1 MKPPLTDIAAGRIQ
15 PATVLPWRLAESRRH
30 LILIEALRRKLLSE
44 GPAPEF
50 TAAHRHLAKAERE
63 DPRRVRELLA
73 APQVGVWAARCL
85 HATAR
90 PDTRYLA
97 EVAAAVSGPR
107 RPPEL
112 WIARHGLVL
121 RLSLVNDDP
130 YLDLYGDRD
139 PAPGLPAWRDV
150 LDAGWRLLGGHLHGT
165 AAAMAETLRVLVP
178 LLPAVSGVLRSSTSG
193 WAFGAIAM
201 SMPADDVECAET
213 LLHEFRHVLLG
224 AVTNHVPL
232 ARPDSGWTGR
242 APWRGDPRPAENLL
256 QGCYAYAGLI
266 GLWRLLLDTPHH
278 DRALAGLRAWEEQT
292 RAAIGELAGSGAL
305 TAEGELFVAEMRHSL

>member
-1 MKPPLTDIAAGRIQ
+1 MKPPLTDLAAGRIQ
-15 PATVLPWRLAESRRH
+15 PAAVTPWRLAESRRH
-30 LILIEALRRKLLSE
+30 LILIEALRRELRS
-44 GPAPEF
+44 GDPAPEF
-50 TAAHRHLAKAERE
+50 TAAHRQLAKAEHE

-73 APQVGVWAARCL
+73 APQVGVWAARAL
-85 HATAR
+85 HATSR

-97 EVAAAVSGPR
+97 EVAAALSGPP
-107 RPPEL
+107 RPPDL
-112 WIARHGLVL
+112 RIARHGLVL
-121 RLSLVNDDP
+121 RLCLVNDDP

-139 PAPGLPAWRDV
+139 PAPRLPVWRDV
-150 LDAGWRLLGGHLHGT
+150 LGGGWRLLGGHLPGT

-178 LLPAVSGVLRSSTSG
+178 LLPAVPGVLRSSTSG

-232 ARPDSGWTGR
+232 ARPDTGWTGR
-242 APWRGDPRPAENLL
+242 APWRDDLRPAENLL

-266 GLWRLLLDTPHH
+266 AFWRLLLDTPHH
-278 DRALAGLRAWEEQT
+278 DRALAGIRAWEEPT
-292 RAAIGELAGSGAL
+292 RKAIGELTGSGAL
-305 TAEGELFVAEMRHSL
+305 TAEGERFVAEMRRSL